1 MENKEKLIYD
11 AVKEGLLIESQYG
24 MLTICQLYQQNL
36 DNLKEI
42 AKELKKK
49 IRELE
54 DEEEDFLE
62 SKENPELEKLRKQY
76 NIVKIIAQDI
86 KEKIEAEKRRRQ
98 IELMKKKLEQV
109 MAKKQEKILEEL
121 PPEKLQKVM
130 ELVEK
135 GYTLEEAI
143 KEVTTKS
150 DVE

>member
-86 KEKIEAEKRRRQ
+86 KEKIEVEKRRRQ